1 MAIIKKILILL
12 ICLIITISAEETNS
26 TEPRIQAVTKSIES
40 RVTNMKYQFF
50 NYYIHLKR
58 FMNINLSEERLSD
71 DLVEKTSNEL
81 YKLDE
86 FLLSFYNENKRNRDM
101 MNEIVKKIN
110 SINYSVFKNIDIIKA
125 DLNKIL

>member
-1 MAIIKKILILL
+1 MTIIKKILILL

-58 FMNINLSEERLSD
+58 FMNINLSEERLTD

-81 YKLDE
+81 FKLDE
-86 FLLSFYNENKRNRDM
+86 FLLSFYNEK
-101 MNEIVKKIN
+101 
-110 SINYSVFKNIDIIKA
+110 
-125 DLNKIL
+125 

>member
-1 MAIIKKILILL
+1 MTIIKKILILL

-81 YKLDE
+81 FKLDE

>member
-1 MAIIKKILILL
+1 
-12 ICLIITISAEETNS
+12 
-26 TEPRIQAVTKSIES
+26 
-40 RVTNMKYQFF
+40 MKYQFF

-81 YKLDE
+81 FKLDE